1 MDERGK
7 VRKVRKFRRVRIGI
21 SACLLGERV
30 RWNGDHKRAPWLV
43 DTVGRFVEWV
53 PVCPEMEIG
62 LGTPRPP
69 VHLERASAK
78 NGGGTRLVEIESRRD
93 LTKKMDKFA
102 ARRVRELAALDL
114 CGFILKKDSPSCGL
128 ERVKV
133 WSGSKSARTGRGRF
147 AEALLAA
154 LPDLPVED
162 EGRMRDPVVC
172 KNFFERVFTQRRLA
186 AADRARIMTA
196 LRKRA
201 KPSK

>member
-1 MDERGK
+1 MGERGK
-7 VRKVRKFRRVRIGI
+7 VRIGI

-30 RWNGDHKRAPWLV
+30 RWNGDHKREPWLV
-43 DTVGRFVEWV
+43 DVVGRFVEWV

-69 VHLERASAK
+69 VRLERTAAK

-93 LTKKMDKFA
+93 LTKKMDAFA
-102 ARRVRELAALDL
+102 ARRVRELGALDL
-114 CGFILKKDSPSCGL
+114 CGFVLKRDSPSCGL

-133 WSGSKSARTGRGRF
+133 WSGSQAARTGRGRF

-162 EGRMRDPVVC
+162 EERLRDPVVC
-172 KNFFERVFTQRRLA
+172 ENFFERVFARRRLS
-186 AADRARIMTA
+186 AADRARFKAA
-196 LRKRA
+196 LRRRA
-201 KPSK
+201 KRSG

>member
-1 MDERGK
+1 MGERGK
-7 VRKVRKFRRVRIGI
+7 VRKVRIGI

-30 RWNGDHKRAPWLV
+30 RWNGDHKREPFLV

-69 VHLERASAK
+69 VQLERAAK
-78 NGGGTRLVEIESRRD
+78 KDGGGTRLVEIESRRD
-93 LTKKMDKFA
+93 LTKRMDAFA
-102 ARRVRELAALDL
+102 ARRVRELRALDL

-133 WSGSKSARTGRGRF
+133 WSGSQSTRTGRGRF

-162 EGRMRDPVVC
+162 EGRLRDPGVC
-172 KNFFERVFTQRRLA
+172 EGFFERVFARRRLA
-186 AADRARIMTA
+186 AADRARFMAA

>member
-1 MDERGK
+1 MGERGK
-7 VRKVRKFRRVRIGI
+7 VRIGI

-30 RWNGDHKRAPWLV
+30 RWNGDHKREPWLV

-53 PVCPEMEIG
+53 PVCPEMEVG

-69 VHLERASAK
+69 VRLERASAK

-93 LTKKMDKFA
+93 LTKKMDAFA
-102 ARRVRELAALDL
+102 ARRVRELGALDL
-114 CGFILKKDSPSCGL
+114 CGFVLKRDSPSCGL

-133 WSGSKSARTGRGRF
+133 WSGSQSTRSGRGRF

-162 EGRMRDPVVC
+162 EGRLRDPDVC
-172 KNFFERVFTQRRLA
+172 ENFFERVFARRRLS
-186 AADRARIMTA
+186 AADRARFKAA
-196 LRKRA
+196 LRRRA
-201 KPSK
+201 KRSG